1 MAGMDSYPLPGH
13 IAVEDPLET
22 EVPMSASEEKG
33 NLGIFQLMEKLEKAA
48 DELLGR

>member
-1 MAGMDSYPLPGH
+1 MAGMDSYPLT
-13 IAVEDPLET
+13 AVDPLET
-22 EVPMSASEEKG
+22 EVPMSASEEKE